1 VELLNQAVSLLKAG
15 DAAAARALLR
25 SVPTESDARSFLLGA
40 TAHALQDIPGAITD
54 FTAALRR
61 NPAHAQAACA
71 LASLYAGLG
80 RLAEAEALLRQTLAR
95 VEDDQ
100 LRFNLAV
107 VMEDTGKVAAA
118 LAQYATI
125 LAHTP
130 GHYAARHNRAGL
142 LAREQRLTEAAA
154 EYRILVREHPQQTLP
169 WHNLGELELTLGH
182 YEAAI
187 TLLDT
192 VLQREPDNGKAL
204 LSLAVA
210 FAANGDITES
220 QARFDALRRQDPE
233 RWESARL
240 RLNGQRGQDG
250 GIDAR
255 LIFLI
260 HQESHLQACNWR
272 HWPRYG
278 EIFRDF
284 IRQPGDGDLLPIGY
298 ASMLAPLDYPEQ
310 LALDRHIAAQ
320 VRRATPE
327 FTHAPSPAPARLRV
341 GYAAPRL
348 GLHVT
353 GQLFRELFSSHDPDA
368 VEVLILSLGK
378 DDGSPELA
386 RLRATHGPRWHDLS
400 GLDNH
405 AAAAHIR
412 DLGLDILVDLAVYN
426 DDARPE
432 IFAARPAPVQVAWQ
446 GGAYSSGAPW
456 MDYVIA
462 DAVVRPGDGWCSEA
476 EVLLPG
482 CYFLNGCDGP
492 PPAVP
497 TRESLGLPADK
508 FVFACLNTPSK
519 IEPDIFDCWMRIL
532 AQCPDSVLWLLSNGS
547 APLILNLKR
556 EAEWRG
562 IDPRRLIFAN
572 RVTPAAHVARQG
584 AADLFLDT
592 AQFNGH
598 TTIAESLWA
607 GTPALTCPGRTF
619 ASRVGASI
627 VQSAGLPELVV
638 ETREAYEAMALALYR
653 DRERLQAL
661 RQRLAGSRLLA
672 PTFNVREQAAHMEK
686 AYRHMRERFAAGL
699 PPAPFA
705 VADLPG

>member
-1 VELLNQAVSLLKAG
+1 MELLNRAVSLLKAG
-15 DAAAARALLR
+15 DAAAARALLQ
-25 SVPTESDARSFLLGA
+25 SVPAESDARSFLLGA
-40 TAHALQDIPGAITD
+40 AAHALQDIPGAIAD
-54 FTAALRR
+54 FTAALRH

-71 LASLYAGLG
+71 LGSLYAGLG
-80 RLAEAEALLRQTLAR
+80 HLPEAEALLRQTLAR

-107 VMEDTGKVAAA
+107 VLEDSGKVAAA
-118 LAQYATI
+118 LAEYAAI
-125 LAHTP
+125 LARTP

-142 LAREQRLTEAAA
+142 LSREQRLAEAAA
-154 EYRILVREHPQQTLP
+154 EYRLLVRDHPRQTVP

-187 TLLDT
+187 SLLET
-192 VLQREPDNGKAL
+192 VLQREPENGKAM

-220 QARFDALRRQDPE
+220 RARFESLRRVDPA
-233 RWESARL
+233 RWESARQ
-240 RLNGQRGQDG
+240 RLNNVRGQDP
-250 GIDAR
+250 GIDPR
-255 LIFLI
+255 LLFLI
-260 HQESHLQACNWR
+260 HQESHLQVCNWR

-284 IRQPGDGDLLPIGY
+284 IRQPGDGDILPIGY

-310 LALDRHIAAQ
+310 LALGRHIAAQ
-320 VRRATPE
+320 VSRTTST
-327 FTHAPSPAPARLRV
+327 FTHSPSPAPARLRV

-353 GQLFRELFSSHDPDA
+353 GQLFRELFSSHDPDT
-368 VEVLILSLGK
+368 VEVHILSLGR

-386 RLRATHGPRWHDLS
+386 RLRSTHGPRWHDLS
-400 GLDNH
+400 GLDNG
-405 AAAAHIR
+405 AAAAHIQG
-412 DLGLDILVDLAVYN
+412 LGLDILIDLAVYN

-432 IFAARPAPVQVAWQ
+432 VFAARPAPVQVAWQ

-456 MDYVIA
+456 LDYVIA

-476 EVLLPG
+476 EVLVPG
-482 CYFLNGCDGP
+482 CYFLNGCEGP
-492 PPAVP
+492 PPEVP
-497 TRESLGLPADK
+497 SRDSLGLPAGK

-519 IEPDIFDCWMRIL
+519 LEPDIFDCWMRIL
-532 AQCPDSVLWLLSNGS
+532 AQCPDSMLWLLSNGS

-592 AQFNGH
+592 PQFNGH
-598 TTIAESLWA
+598 TTIAESLRA
-607 GTPALTCPGRTF
+607 GTPALTRPGRTF
-619 ASRVGASI
+619 ASRVGASL
-627 VQSAGLPELVV
+627 VRSAGLPELVV
-638 ETREAYEAMALALYR
+638 ESREAYEEKAVALYR
-653 DRERLQAL
+653 DREALQAL
-661 RQRLAGSRLLA
+661 RERLAGTRLTA
-672 PTFNVREQAAHMEK
+672 PPFDVRAHATHMEK